1 MATVFEQLL
10 FSAMGGK
17 KESRHGRK
25 ENKQITKL
33 QDFLDEYKQG

>member
-1 MATVFEQLL
+1 MTTVFEQLM

-33 QDFLDEYKQG
+33 QDFLDSYRRG